1 MREFIAKVFRRRK
14 VSDYYNEGWDAYWYG
29 SSVSENPYIEG
40 TYAFSHWEQGWT
52 AAEDQDIIPF

>member
-1 MREFIAKVFRRRK
+1 M
-14 VSDYYNEGWDAYWYG
+14 SDYYNEGWDAYWYG